1 MTAQEQKIANYLTEL
16 GLRWE
21 PQREFGKYTVDFWID
36 EIKTVIEADG
46 VYGHF
51 AKKDQDRTDFLVT
64 QGVVC
69 VHRIKSENSKE
80 IHESIDGLLEILAN
94 ADHIGKD
101 DF

>member
-1 MTAQEQKIANYLTEL
+1 MTPQEVKIANYLTEL

-51 AKKDQDRTDFLVT
+51 AKKDRERDAFLMES
-64 QGVVC
+64 GVRV
-69 VHRIKSENSKE
+69 VHHIKSEKIKE
-80 IHESIDGLLEILAN
+80 IQDSIDQLLMMISN
-94 ADHIGKD
+94 VGKVD
-101 DF
+101 G